1 MDQMWVNRVTGETS
15 DLDPTSSSTDRSSGA
30 TVAANS
36 GLMLGTLEY
45 NTRRNKLAER
55 GRYRFVNVIALVR
68 SNVIAFVRSKADH
81 FSVTPELRHLD
92 TPLLLRIHL

>member
-55 GRYRFVNVIALVR
+55 GRYRFVNVIA
-68 SNVIAFVRSKADH
+68 FVRSKADH